1 MHMPTSAPDA
11 AIALA
16 ALRIKKFC
24 ITQKEI
30 SKAIGASQ
38 SQISRIL
45 SGRTSASSK
54 LALDLCTYV
63 SLAVGGVSREAVAGN
78 DELMDALKDV
88 WDGTP
93 AHARA
98 LATVIRSLGLFKSPP
113 LQDRS
118 TS

>member
-1 MHMPTSAPDA
+1 MPASFDDERSPLSQ
-11 AIALA
+11 LA
-16 ALRIKKFC
+16 
-24 ITQKEI
+24 TW
-30 SKAIGASQ
+30 
-38 SQISRIL
+38 
-45 SGRTSASSK
+45 
-54 LALDLCTYV
+54 

-113 LQDRS
+113 LQNRS